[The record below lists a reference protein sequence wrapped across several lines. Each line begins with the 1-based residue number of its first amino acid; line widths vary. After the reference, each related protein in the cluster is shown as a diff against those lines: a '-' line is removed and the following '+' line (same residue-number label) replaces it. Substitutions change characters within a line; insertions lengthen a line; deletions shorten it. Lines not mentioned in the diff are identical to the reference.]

1 MAANEEPALA
11 GDRTWRQRMQRAFIT
26 SVCLLLALSTHAQDV
41 ATEVSVTEAA
51 PGVYMLGGANGFSS
65 SMALIVGEE
74 RIVLIDDG
82 MAPITADLVATVDE
96 LAGRPIDFVV
106 NTHVHGD
113 HVGSN
118 ATLAEDG
125 AVIFAHHKLRKRLA
139 EDPGPAGGP
148 GGLPVVTFGDGVHFH
163 LNGEEVHVFHVKNA
177 HTDGDAAVHFTE
189 TDVIIAGDLHFNYMF
204 PFIDLDNGGTVSGY
218 IAGMQ
223 RLIKMAGED
232 TVIIPGHGELASRAD
247 LQAAVD
253 MLVDAR
259 SRVEALVLEGMS
271 ADDVVAANPLADYHD
286 TWNWGFITTERI
298 TRTIYRSLTE

>member
-1 MAANEEPALA
+1 MQKTLIA
-11 GDRTWRQRMQRAFIT
+11 G
-26 SVCLLLALSTHAQDV
+26 VCMLFALSSHAQDV

-65 SMALIVGEE
+65 SMALIVGDEKV
-74 RIVLIDDG
+74 VLIDDG

-96 LAGRPIDFVV
+96 LAGRSIDFVV

-118 ATLAEDG
+118 ASLADDG
-125 AVIFAHHKLRKRLA
+125 AVIFAHHNLRERLV

-163 LNGEEVHVFHVKNA
+163 LNNEEVHVFHVKNA
-177 HTDGDAAVHFTE
+177 HTDGDAAVHLMGSN
-189 TDVIIAGDLHFNYMF
+189 VIVAGDLHFNYMF
-204 PFIDLDNGGTVSGY
+204 PFIDLDSGGTVSGF
-218 IAGMQ
+218 IAGMEKI
-223 RLIKMAGED
+223 IKMADDD
-232 TVIIPGHGELASRAD
+232 TIIIPGHGELAGKRD

-253 MLVDAR
+253 MLADAED
-259 SRVEALVLEGMS
+259 RVAALVLEGMS
-271 ADDVVAANPLADYHD
+271 ADEVVAANPLAVYHD
-286 TWNWGFITTERI
+286 TWNWGFITTERM

>member
-1 MAANEEPALA
+1 MKK
-11 GDRTWRQRMQRAFIT
+11 F
-26 SVCLLLALSTHAQDV
+26 VCSILLAAVAAPTVASAQDV

-74 RIVLIDDG
+74 RVVLIDDG

-106 NTHVHGD
+106 NTHIHGD

-118 ATLAEDG
+118 ASLAENG
-125 AVIFAHHKLRKRLA
+125 AVIFAHHNLRKRLV
-139 EDPGPAGGP
+139 EDPGPAGGV
-148 GGLPVVTFGDGVHFH
+148 GGLPVVTFADGVHFH
-163 LNGEEVHVFHVKNA
+163 LNGQEVHVFHVKDA
-177 HTDGDAAVHFTE
+177 HTDGDAAVHLMGS
-189 TDVIIAGDLHFNYMF
+189 DVIVAGDLHFNYMF
-204 PFIDLDNGGTVSGY
+204 PFIDLDSGGTVKGF
-218 IAGMQ
+218 IAGMR

-232 TVIIPGHGELASRAD
+232 TVIIPGHGEIADRDD

-253 MLVDAR
+253 MLVDAEK
-259 SRVEALVLEGMS
+259 RVEALVREGKS
-271 ADDVVAANPLADYHD
+271 ADEVVEANPLADYHD
-286 TWNWGFITTERI
+286 QWNWGFITTERM

>member
-1 MAANEEPALA
+1 MKKL
-11 GDRTWRQRMQRAFIT
+11 
-26 SVCLLLALSTHAQDV
+26 VCSILLAAGVTATGASAQDV

-74 RIVLIDDG
+74 RVVLIDDG

-106 NTHVHGD
+106 NTHIHGD

-118 ATLAEDG
+118 ASLAENG
-125 AVIFAHHKLRKRLA
+125 AVIFAHHNLRKRLV
-139 EDPGPAGGP
+139 EDPGPAGGV
-148 GGLPVVTFGDGVHFH
+148 GGLPVVTFADGVHFH
-163 LNGEEVHVFHVKNA
+163 LNDQEVHVFHVKDA
-177 HTDGDAAVHFTE
+177 HTDGDAAVHLMGS
-189 TDVIIAGDLHFNYMF
+189 DVIVAGDLHFNYMF
-204 PFIDLDNGGTVSGY
+204 PFIDLDSGGSVKGY

-223 RLIKMAGED
+223 KLIKMAGEE
-232 TVIIPGHGELASRAD
+232 TVIIPGHGDIANRDD

-253 MLVDAR
+253 MLVDAEK
-259 SRVEALVLEGMS
+259 RVEALVNEGKS
-271 ADDVVAANPLADYHD
+271 ADEVVAANPLADYHD
-286 TWNWGFITTERI
+286 EWNWGFITTERM